1 MYRKLKT
8 ENYQNIS
15 QMYHV
20 SELLGKIVDSFGY
33 SNDEISSFFHP
44 IEKFELDE
52 KVFQPLKETLYRIKQ
67 DKKRSSFSV
76 IMIAMVYAQQPS
88 L

>member
-1 MYRKLKT
+1 MYRKIKT
-8 ENYQNIS
+8 DNYQNIS

-44 IEKFELDE
+44 IENMPNLILTEH
-52 KVFQPLKETLYRIKQ
+52 T
-67 DKKRSSFSV
+67 
-76 IMIAMVYAQQPS
+76 
-88 L
+88 

>member
-1 MYRKLKT
+1 MYRKIKT
-8 ENYQNIS
+8 DNYQNIS

-44 IEKFELDE
+44 IEKFELDQE
-52 KVFQPLKETLYRIKQ
+52 VFQPIKETLYRIKQ
-67 DKKRSSFSV
+67 DNKRLTEDFEGLSK
-76 IMIAMVYAQQPS
+76 I
-88 L
+88 